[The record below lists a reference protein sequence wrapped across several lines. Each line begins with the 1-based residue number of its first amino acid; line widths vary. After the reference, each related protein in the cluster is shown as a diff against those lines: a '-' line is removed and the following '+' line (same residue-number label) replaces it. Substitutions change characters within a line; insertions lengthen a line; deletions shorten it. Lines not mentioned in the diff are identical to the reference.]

1 MKLHEQGK
9 YKNKSTSPVVK
20 MNIYMF
26 IHKIK
31 CSERKQIVFEMA
43 LLWHIIRNTSVFRC
57 TQPDLWKKEHW
68 RNKINY
74 LRTAY

>member
-57 TQPDLWKKEHW
+57 TKPDLDALNRIYGEKNTGEI
-68 RNKINY
+68 R
-74 LRTAY
+74 